1 MKPKWT
7 PRGSLLYAQ
16 SGLPIATESANEW
29 QDIRLVA
36 GEGRDV
42 VESVL
47 KGADKDVSQIF
58 QTSIIA
64 LFLDPRRSLK
74 MILKWGRPF
83 LPPFSFLSSQTCMSV
98 NEANATTAIS

>member
-7 PRGSLLYAQ
+7 PTGSLLYAQ
-16 SGLPIATESANEW
+16 SGLPIATESASEW

-47 KGADKDVSQIF
+47 KGADKDVSLSF
-58 QTSIIA
+58 RTSIICT
-64 LFLDPRRSLK
+64 FLNPGRSLK
-74 MILKWGRPF
+74 VILEMGADHS
-83 LPPFSFLSSQTCMSV
+83 PPLSSQTRMPV
-98 NEANATTAIS
+98 NEANVTTAIS

>member
-7 PRGSLLYAQ
+7 STGSLLYAQ
-16 SGLPIATESANEW
+16 SGLPIATESASEW

-47 KGADKDVSQIF
+47 KGANKDVSLIF
-58 QTSIIA
+58 SNFDY
-64 LFLDPRRSLK
+64 LH
-74 MILKWGRPF
+74 
-83 LPPFSFLSSQTCMSV
+83 FSESWKGH
-98 NEANATTAIS
+98 

>member
-7 PRGSLLYAQ
+7 PTGSLLYAQ
-16 SGLPIATESANEW
+16 SGLPIATESASEW

-47 KGADKDVSQIF
+47 KGADKDVSLIF
-58 QTSIIA
+58 SNFDYCT
-64 LFLDPRRSLK
+64 FLNSGKSLK
-74 MILKWGRPF
+74 VILKWCRPF
-83 LPPFSFLSSQTCMSV
+83 PPLSSQTRMLV
-98 NEANATTAIS
+98 NEANVTTAIS

>member
-7 PRGSLLYAQ
+7 PTGSFLYAQ
-16 SGLPIATESANEW
+16 SGLPIATEIASEW

-47 KGADKDVSQIF
+47 KGADKDVSLI
-58 QTSIIA
+58 
-64 LFLDPRRSLK
+64 
-74 MILKWGRPF
+74 
-83 LPPFSFLSSQTCMSV
+83 SQTLIFESWKVTEGDPEMVQTIPPPLCRLKLVCWSMKLM
-98 NEANATTAIS
+98 

>member
-7 PRGSLLYAQ
+7 PTGSLLYAQ
-16 SGLPIATESANEW
+16 SGLPIATESASEW

-47 KGADKDVSQIF
+47 KGADKDVSLIF
-58 QTSIIA
+58 RTSITN
-64 LFLDPRRSLK
+64 PRRSLK
-74 MILKWGRPF
+74 VILKWGRPF
-83 LPPFSFLSSQTCMSV
+83 PPFCRLKLVCRSV
-98 NEANATTAIS
+98 KLM

>member
-7 PRGSLLYAQ
+7 PTGSLLYAQ
-16 SGLPIATESANEW
+16 SGLPITTETASEW

-47 KGADKDVSQIF
+47 KGADKDVSLIF
-58 QTSIIA
+58 RTSITA
-64 LFLDPRRSLK
+64 LF
-74 MILKWGRPF
+74 
-83 LPPFSFLSSQTCMSV
+83 
-98 NEANATTAIS
+98 

>member
-7 PRGSLLYAQ
+7 PTGSLLYAQ
-16 SGLPIATESANEW
+16 SGLPIATESASEW

-47 KGADKDVSQIF
+47 KGADKDVSLIF
-58 QTSIIA
+58 FE
-64 LFLDPRRSLK
+64 LRLLHF
-74 MILKWGRPF
+74 F
-83 LPPFSFLSSQTCMSV
+83 
-98 NEANATTAIS
+98 